1 MKRFLSALAAA
12 LFLCFCLTLCSCS
25 TFCPTFPEISDNYED
40 LAGSAKI
47 TRVSDGEYLIDFNKT
62 VTLNRLVLRESTDG
76 ATSFSLSLPGSPS
89 PFYGNDFIG
98 KYRYCSFPAVTTDRI
113 LLYATSESALSF
125 SRPEAYYIPS
135 SVLSPFSV
143 YSYITAK
150 AAYLMSDAKNPSDV
164 FDIIY
169 SAYLDKDGA
178 VRLPAYYIGDEK
190 IAGETVLSTA
200 VANIRAAFPNARVL
214 ATILG
219 DREFDDDGLALQQR
233 YSSAFSNR
241 DALSLSLLDL
251 VSSYGLDG
259 ISFDYEYPV
268 SKSDCSLFADFC
280 AHFRNVLPKDKLLNA
295 AVSAWCV
302 DGSRLDANSLACFD
316 RITLMAYDDP
326 DSRGCHSTFF
336 SAYSQLMRLKKEGVP
351 LGKISLGIP
360 LYSKPLDG
368 SSAALS
374 YADYADALPFF
385 CNTAAAN
392 CDGEVRQCYFNGRQ
406 LVSDKSSLAKDIGLA
421 GVTVWHYS
429 LDSTDPALSLIAT
442 AYRAADNF
450 RHSFRSGDRTAT
462 DSLIKDD

>member
-1 MKRFLSALAAA
+1 MKRFLSCLTAAV
-12 LFLCFCLTLCSCS
+12 LLCFCLSLCSCS
-25 TFCPTFPEISDNYED
+25 SFCPTFPEISDNYEN
-40 LAGSAKI
+40 LAKSAKI
-47 TRVSDGEYLIDFNKT
+47 TRVSDGEYLIDFKKT

-76 ATSFSLSLPGSPS
+76 AISFSLRLPDSPS

-113 LLYATSESALSF
+113 LLSAISECALSF

-135 SVLSPFSV
+135 SVLSSFSV

-150 AAYLMSDAKNPSDV
+150 AAFLMDDGKNPSDV

-169 SAYLDKDGA
+169 SAYIDKDGD
-178 VRLPAYYIGDEK
+178 VRLPAYYIGGKK
-190 IAGETVLSTA
+190 IAGETVLSAA
-200 VANIRAAFPNARVL
+200 VSNIRAAFPRAKVL

-219 DREFDDDGLALQQR
+219 DREFDDDGLNLQQR

-268 SKSDCSLFADFC
+268 SESDFSHFADFC
-280 AHFRNVLPKDKLLNA
+280 AHFRNVLPKDKQLTA

-302 DGSRLDANSLACFD
+302 DGSRLDADSLSCFD
-316 RITLMAYDDP
+316 RVTLMAYDTP

-336 SAYSQLMRLKKEGVP
+336 SAYSQLLHLKKEGVP
-351 LGKISLGIP
+351 LCKISLGIP

-368 SSAALS
+368 SSSAMS
-374 YADYADALPFF
+374 YADYADVLPFF
-385 CNTAAAN
+385 CNAAAAD
-392 CDGEVRQCYFNGRQ
+392 CDGKVRQCYFNGRQ
-406 LVSDKSSLAKDIGLA
+406 LVSDKSSLSGDIGLA
-421 GVTVWHYS
+421 GVSVWHYS
-429 LDSTDPALSLIAT
+429 LDSADPALSLIAT
-442 AYRAADNF
+442 AYRA
-450 RHSFRSGDRTAT
+450 SGRGQTAM
-462 DSLIKDD
+462 